1 MYGSWLGLAIL
12 LLVVVLVVVTVRN
25 VAVLKFGALAA
36 IPQLGKGS
44 RELYGVR
51 LLQNFSLNSGD
62 CDAYK
67 LAADLAVVADS
78 LPGVF
83 VLPGSLLSKERI
95 IITSPSAIRKIATDD
110 VFDKPG
116 FVKTTLGGTF
126 GSDSM
131 LFAIGTKHRRLR
143 KVAVDLIHQ
152 EILHKCTRAFFRA
165 GRRLAETWLSPKPPV
180 EAHHAN
186 MNTTLGVITESLFS
200 CDIPERTRLHNL
212 YVAMFLE
219 EAPSSLDLLTGY
231 ILPYGPLL
239 VGYRNARAARLVLRS
254 VIEERRRNRN
264 PSRTDLLEQLLS
276 ALDDGILDIDELV
289 SQVQTLYVAGFSTTA
304 IWLSWSMYYLAW
316 SPKWQEK
323 IRTEIASID
332 NIQDDN
338 ERLPALDS
346 LPLLHAFMKEVLRL
360 HPPITDTLRQ
370 NSSDVFIDGFMIPK
384 GTLLRIPI
392 ASVHRMERFW
402 GTSASEF
409 DPTRHLNLD
418 GNGSTSGLW
427 LPFLTGPHACIGGR
441 YARLEVKA
449 ILYELVRKVSLSEP
463 RVGICRT
470 TLGNPSKL
478 SLRADPL

>member
-1 MYGSWLGLAIL
+1 MYGSWLVWALVL
-12 LLVVVLVVVTVRN
+12 LIVVVVVVTLRN
-25 VAVLKFGALAA
+25 VLVLKFGALSA
-36 IPQLGKGS
+36 IPQIGKGS

-51 LLQNFSLNSGD
+51 LLQNISLNSGD

-67 LAADLAVVADS
+67 VAADLADIADS

-83 VLPGSLLSKERI
+83 VLPGSLLSRERI
-95 IITSPSAIRKIATDD
+95 IITSPSAIRKITTDD

-152 EILHKCTRAFFRA
+152 ETLHKSAGAFFRA
-165 GRRLAETWLSPKPPV
+165 GRRLAETWSSAKPPV
-180 EAHHAN
+180 EAHIEN

-200 CDIPERTRLHNL
+200 WDIPERTRLHNL

-219 EAPSSLDLLTGY
+219 EAPSPLDLLTGY

-239 VGYRNARAARLVLRS
+239 IGYRNARAAREVLCS

-264 PSRTDLLEQLLS
+264 PSRADLLEQLLS
-276 ALDDGILDIDELV
+276 ALDAGMVDIDELV

-304 IWLSWSMYYLAW
+304 IWLSWSMYYLAS

-323 IRTEIASID
+323 VRTEIASID

-338 ERLPALDS
+338 ERLSRLDS
-346 LPLLHAFMKEVLRL
+346 LPLLHAVTKEVLRL

-370 NSSDVFIDGFMIPK
+370 NSSDVCIDGFRIPK

-392 ASVHRMERFW
+392 GSVHRMERFW
-402 GTSASEF
+402 GTTANEF
-409 DPTRHLNLD
+409 DPARHLNLN
-418 GNGSTSGLW
+418 GNGSASGLW
-427 LPFLTGPHACIGGR
+427 LPFLTGPHACIGGH

-449 ILYELVRKVSLSEP
+449 ILSELVRKVSLCDP
-463 RVGICRT
+463 RMGICRT
-470 TLGNPSKL
+470 TLGNPSNF
-478 SLRADPL
+478 SLRADSL